1 LKLYCISGLGADKR
15 VFKYLKLNAEVIALD
30 WIEPNANEA
39 IEIYSKRLSTSINT
53 SEPFGILGVSFGGLI
68 ATEISKQLNP
78 EITIL
83 ISSAETKNELRTLF
97 NFVGHLGIL
106 RLLPE
111 KLFDIPRPIAKW
123 LFGTDKT
130 ELLYSILDNTD
141 LKFAKWAVIAL
152 TNWKNKTRLKSK
164 LKIGG
169 ENDKLIP
176 SQNSLESITIKNGEH
191 FMIVDKANEISELIN
206 SRIKN
211 GT

>member
-15 VFKYLKLNAEVIALD
+15 VFNYLKLNAETIALD
-30 WIEPNANEA
+30 WIKPNANED
-39 IEIYSKRLSTSINT
+39 IEDYSKRLSASIDTN
-53 SEPFGILGVSFGGLI
+53 EPFGILGVSFGGLI
-68 ATEISKQLNP
+68 ATEISKQINP

-97 NFVGHLGIL
+97 KLAGHSGIL
-106 RLLPE
+106 KLLPE

-130 ELLYSILDNTD
+130 ELLYSILDDTD
-141 LKFAKWAVIAL
+141 LKFSKWAVQAL
-152 TNWKNKTRLKSK
+152 TKWENKTRLKNK

-176 SQNSLESITIKNGEH
+176 PQDSFDSITIKNGEH